1 MKNKIVFLKNE
12 KSQNIG
18 FDRQRNVTGNKKK
31 DAAQVDEEE
40 LPKYIRE
47 FQKNRLRVNKVNFY
61 GRRKKRNLSRTIE
74 IPAYLDLIKIQF
86 FKTFD
91 SKLNRDFSVKY
102 GLSPVEYLDFNKT
115 VIFQIDNREAF
126 KTFTNHIDQVID
138 SPKNTNYKNSDYN
151 LIALIFRFEFFDSR
165 NRIFTYKGNGILISL
180 ISTYLTKIYKSQK
193 EILFQ
198 NLAIRGVDFNYSETC
213 PDIIEIR
220 DADRAFIQIIA
231 DNFDIVRSI
240 TSSRSE
246 KIRPGIAGPVRS
258 YGFDVEVP
266 EGITTVGIIDTG
278 ISKIDPLK
286 DIILKDSFNHTEF
299 PAFWDEEGHG
309 TLVSG
314 LVAFGEDF
322 YINDEVV
329 HQAKAKLLNI
339 KALHFS
345 NDDLNIPQL
354 IEDIR
359 EARRNYGI
367 KIFNMSLVIPSA
379 KKYNS
384 SYSQFAYELDR
395 LAYQEDLVIFLAI
408 GNFDSDNLKSLKE
421 ETDHP
426 DHEYPY
432 FFYSLLSD
440 SDSHNCEDTN
450 ICIPSES
457 LNNISVGALAGNFS
471 DVDSSDVTPVN
482 FYPAHYTRKFHFD
495 YSQSINGAEIKQNN
509 SYLNKPDFVMEGG
522 DLFNYN
528 SGMQILRSPIYES
541 EKFFGRT
548 CGTSLATPLVASY
561 AAEVLNLYPNIKAQS
576 IKAIL
581 INSSSYYER
590 TKLEHFKDH
599 SAQLLKSLI
608 GFGRPRKEDLLLTND
623 NSIQYLIEDSIKV
636 NQIIKIPIFL
646 PQYLLT
652 NQNKLNFDISLSFSF
667 LPIKD
672 NHLDYLPLHIS
683 FNIVKNIDIKNIAKK
698 QDSYGIKNGFSW
710 SEDHFGID
718 NKLFSNSHSKSYR
731 FQPNDIVNC
740 DGSVA
745 LAVRCLAKN
754 QYNEELSKRS
764 HEFSITIK
772 ITELLSNQ
780 NSAGVNLYSEMLK
793 INNYLEIEA
802 VNDADLD
809 ALL

>member
-18 FDRQRNVTGNKKK
+18 FDRQRNVGGNKKN
-31 DAAQVDEEE
+31 DVNIVDEEE
-40 LPKYIRE
+40 LPKYIKE
-47 FQKNRLRVNKVNFY
+47 FQKSRLRVNKVNFY
-61 GRRKKRNLSRTIE
+61 GRRKKRNLNRTVEMPI
-74 IPAYLDLIKIQF
+74 YLDLIKIQF
-86 FKTFD
+86 FKIFD
-91 SKLNRDFSVKY
+91 SKLNKDFAIKY
-102 GLSPVEYLDFNKT
+102 GLSPIEYLDFNKT

-126 KTFTNHIDQVID
+126 KVFTNHIDLVID
-138 SPKNTNYKNSDYN
+138 SPKNTNYKNADYN

-165 NRIFTYKGNGILISL
+165 NRILTYNGNGILISL
-180 ISTYLTKIYKSQK
+180 ISTYLGKLYKAQK
-193 EILFQ
+193 STLLEVLGSKEVEFS
-198 NLAIRGVDFNYSETC
+198 YSDSC

-220 DADRAFIQIIA
+220 NANRALIQIIA

-240 TSSRSE
+240 TSSRTE
-246 KIRPGIAGPVRS
+246 KIRPGIAGPVRE

-266 EGITTVGIIDTG
+266 DDICTVGIIDTG
-278 ISKIDPLK
+278 ISKIKPLK
-286 DIILKDSFNHTEF
+286 DLILSDYYNHTPY

-322 YINDEVV
+322 YKNDENVYE
-329 HQAKAKLLNI
+329 AKAKLFNI

-359 EARRNYGI
+359 NAKRDYGI

-395 LAYQEDLVIFLAI
+395 LAHQEDLIIFLAV

-421 ETDHP
+421 ESDHP

-432 FFYSLLSD
+432 FFYSLLTD

-450 ICIPSES
+450 ICVPSES

-471 DVDSSDVTPVN
+471 DVDLSDITPVN
-482 FYPAHYTRKFHFD
+482 FYPAYYTRKFHFD
-495 YSQSINGAEIKQNN
+495 YSQPVNGTEIKQKNN
-509 SYLNKPDFVMEGG
+509 YLNKPDFVMEGG

-528 SGMQILRSPIYES
+528 SGIQILRSPIFDS
-541 EKFFGRT
+541 EKFYGKT
-548 CGTSLATPLVASY
+548 CGTSLATPLLASY
-561 AAEVLNLYPNIKAQS
+561 AAEILNLYPNIKAQS
-576 IKAIL
+576 IKALL

-599 SAQLLKSLI
+599 SAQLLKSLV
-608 GFGRPRKEDLLLTND
+608 GFGRPKKEHLLFTND
-623 NSIQYLIEDSIKV
+623 NSVQYLIEDSIKV

-646 PQYLLT
+646 PKYLLT
-652 NQNKLNFDISLSFSF
+652 NQNKLNFDIALSFSF
-667 LPIKD
+667 LPVKD

-683 FNIVKNIDIKNIAKK
+683 FNIVKNIEIKDIAKK
-698 QDSYGIKNGFSW
+698 QDSYGIKNVFSW

-731 FQPNDIVNC
+731 FQPNDIINC

-754 QYNEELSKRS
+754 EYIEGLSKHP
-764 HEFSITIK
+764 HEFSITVK
-772 ITELLSNQ
+772 VTEILSNQ
-780 NSAGVNLYSEMLK
+780 NSAGINLYSEMMK

-802 VNDADLD
+802 DTDLD
-809 ALL
+809 ALV